1 MSPLDSTGMPSP
13 DVTRVLSE
21 LGAGDAGARER
32 LWPLVYDELHGLAQ
46 QAMASERRGHTL
58 QSTALVNEAF
68 LRLVGREPVGFA
80 GRTHFF
86 ATAAQ
91 VMRHILVDHARA
103 HRAEKRGGDRG
114 RITLTGLAEDG
125 VAAPSVVD
133 AVDVLALDEALR
145 ELATLNARQAQ
156 VVELRFFGGLDVEQT
171 AAALGVSERTV
182 KGDWR
187 VARAWLAGRLE
198 R

>member
-1 MSPLDSTGMPSP
+1 MPSP
-13 DVTRVLSE
+13 DLTRVLAE
-21 LGAGDAGARER
+21 LDAGHAEARDR

-46 QAMASERRGHTL
+46 QAMARERRDHTL

-68 LRLVGREPVGFA
+68 VRLVGRETVGFA

-86 ATAAQ
+86 ATAAK

-114 RITLTGLAEDG
+114 RISLTGFAEEG
-125 VAAPSVVD
+125 AAAPPGAD
-133 AVDVLALDEALR
+133 AVDVLALDEALN
-145 ELATLNARQAQ
+145 ELAVLSQRQAQ
-156 VVELRFFGGLDVEQT
+156 VVELRFFGGMDVEQT

-187 VARAWLAGRLE
+187 VARAWLARRLDGP
-198 R
+198 